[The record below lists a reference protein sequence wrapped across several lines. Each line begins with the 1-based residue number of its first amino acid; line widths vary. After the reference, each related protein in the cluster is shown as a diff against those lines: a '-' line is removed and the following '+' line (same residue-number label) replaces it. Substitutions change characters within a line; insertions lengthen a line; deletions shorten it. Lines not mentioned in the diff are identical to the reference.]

1 MAKIF
6 DFKNREIGLACS
18 GEILLRLSP
27 VNNEL
32 LVQGTLLE
40 KNIGGAEFNVATG
53 VSSLGV
59 KSTLIT
65 KLPENELGR
74 YAKRVINSNGVDSSF
89 IVDDNSLYKRLAI
102 YFYEYGAS
110 PRKPNVTYDRHDS
123 SFQFLSVD
131 EIASEIYDKCEIFHT
146 SGISLGLCEK
156 SKQLTKDLI
165 AKFKEKGG
173 LISFDVNF
181 RRNLWG
187 DEENARVKIEKI
199 LPSIDIL
206 FASEE
211 TLRKMFKETGDME
224 TIMRNFARKHNLSL
238 LASTQRTV
246 NSPKSHNF
254 TSIIYNCK
262 EDKFYSEKPYENI
275 EIVDRIGSGDAYVAG
290 ALYGI
295 LKYNDTEMALKYGNA
310 CGAVKNTIMGDNNC
324 AGAGLI
330 KGIIEDHEFGS
341 TSEMN
346 R

>member
-1 MAKIF
+1 MGRIF
-6 DFKNREIGLACS
+6 DFHNREFGLACS

-89 IVDDNSLYKRLAI
+89 IIDDNSLYRRLAI

-123 SFQFLSVD
+123 SFQFMNVEELNK
-131 EIASEIYDKCEIFHT
+131 EIYEKCEIFHT
-146 SGISLGLCEK
+146 SGISLGLCEN

-165 AKFKEKGG
+165 KKFKEKGG

-187 DEENARVKIEKI
+187 DEENARKEIEEI

-211 TLRKMFKETGDME
+211 TLRKMFKQIGDME
-224 TIMRNFARKHNLSL
+224 IIMRNFAKEHNISL

-254 TSIIYNCK
+254 TSIIYNNK
-262 EDKFYSEKPYENI
+262 EDKFYSEKSYENI
-275 EIVDRIGSGDAYVAG
+275 EIIDRIGSGDAYVAG
-290 ALYGI
+290 VLYGI
-295 LKYNDTEMALKYGNA
+295 LKFNDTEKALKYGNA
-310 CGAVKNTIMGDNNC
+310 CGAIKNTITGDNNC